1 MAHEVVAQKGE
12 ILRFEGEKVAFVSAE
27 LPLKERWTELTL
39 YLTDDGSWLLHGVG
53 KTRVKGETDRHW
65 VVLTQDPAEWL
76 DSVIG
81 NDASRLAKKLLAES
95 FEYLQS
101 CD

>member
-1 MAHEVVAQKGE
+1 MAHEVCGSRGE
-12 ILRFEGEKVAFVSAE
+12 IFRFEGEKVAFVSAE

-39 YLTDDGSWLLHGVG
+39 YLTEDGSWLLHGVG
-53 KTRVKGETDRHW
+53 RSRVKGETDRHW

-76 DSVIG
+76 DSILDK
-81 NDASRLAKKLLAES
+81 DATRLAKKLLAES
-95 FEYLQS
+95 FSYLQV

>member
-1 MAHEVVAQKGE
+1 MPHEVVGQKGE
-12 ILRFEGEKVAFVSAE
+12 VFRFEGEKVAFVSAE

-53 KTRVKGETDRHW
+53 RSRVPGETDRHW
-65 VVLTQDPAEWL
+65 IVLTQDTSEWL
-76 DSVIG
+76 DAVIG
-81 NDASRLAKKLLAES
+81 KDASRLAKKLLAES

>member
-1 MAHEVVAQKGE
+1 MAHEVVSQKGE
-12 ILRFEGEKVAFVSAE
+12 IFRFEGEKVAFVSAE

-53 KTRVKGETDRHW
+53 RTRVKGEVDRHW
-65 VVLTQDPAEWL
+65 IVLTDDPEEWL
-76 DSVIG
+76 DSVID
-81 NDASRLAKKLLAES
+81 NKASRLAKKLLAES
-95 FEYLQS
+95 FAYLQS